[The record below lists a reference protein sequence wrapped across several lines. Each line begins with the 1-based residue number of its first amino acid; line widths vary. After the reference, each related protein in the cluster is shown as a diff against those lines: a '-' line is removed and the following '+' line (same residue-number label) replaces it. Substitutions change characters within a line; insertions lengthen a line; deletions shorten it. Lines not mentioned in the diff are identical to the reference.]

1 MNESLLRRLLVL
13 LESRADGATLAE
25 IAAALG
31 LPPAEAERAVRLLV
45 RAGRARRLHA
55 GPGALRYLAGTRPP
69 EPAR

>member
-31 LPPAEAERAVRLLV
+31 LPPAEAERAVRLLSQEE
-45 RAGRARRLHA
+45 
-55 GPGALRYLAGTRPP
+55 GPGVDSQLASLPP
-69 EPAR
+69 P